1 MKYKRKVCV
10 VLFLTL
16 LVVSIAY
23 AFEAYY
29 EIIRME
35 NKVIRL
41 HILAN
46 SDSLYDQQL
55 KLDVRNNIIN
65 SFSNK
70 FKNITSKKE
79 SEKVI
84 KTNLQKI
91 KSIALNTIKQKGY
104 NYDVKVY
111 YDNYEFNERVYDTY
125 TLPEG
130 EYDTVRVEIGEAKG
144 KNWWC
149 VMFPPL
155 CFLDAGKCK
164 NSKENQIINAQVED
178 KLKEVLTEEEIE
190 LIRTKRGCEDI
201 KIKSF
206 LYEIIRKIFKK
217 NTKPK

>member
-16 LVVSIAY
+16 LVISIAY

-65 SFSNK
+65 GFSNK
-70 FKNITSKKE
+70 FKNIISKEE

-104 NYDVKVY
+104 SYDVKVY
-111 YDNYEFNERVYDTY
+111 YDNYEFNERVYDSY

-164 NSKENQIINAQVED
+164 NSKEDKILNKEIED
-178 KLKEVLTEEEIE
+178 KLNEVLTEEEIE
-190 LIRTKRGCEDI
+190 LIRTKRSSEDI

-206 LYEIIRKIFKK
+206 LYEIIRKIIK
-217 NTKPK
+217 NK